1 MPMKPSENHLR
12 AFVNNLEKQRVE
24 YTPQYL
30 SEEEYRSIMEA

>member
-1 MPMKPSENHLR
+1 M
-12 AFVNNLEKQRVE
+12 EKQRVE